1 MVELVYAAVV
11 MERVVPPLFPAQLPH
26 PSWEYQPVHTP
37 QFAAFGLGNHHL
49 S

>member
-11 MERVVPPLFPAQLPH
+11 MEQVVPLLIPAQPPH

-37 QFAAFGLGNHHL
+37 LFAAFGLGNHHFP
-49 S
+49 